1 MKRAFCREWTSV
13 WTWAPSR
20 RCWCGRTSTISVSVS
35 RIRPLEVFALVFS
48 SWGLEESILYLTNE
62 QCHDSSYFKDSD
74 GNALDIT
81 EKELFLEWL
90 ADNYKKYGMELGV
103 ESNRSLG
110 CTLEFI
116 TNKSQEGAQFCK
128 GFGGIGGI
136 LRWKIDLMSMQDDVL
151 DEEDFF

>member
-1 MKRAFCREWTSV
+1 M
-13 WTWAPSR
+13 
-20 RCWCGRTSTISVSVS
+20 
-35 RIRPLEVFALVFS
+35 
-48 SWGLEESILYLTNE
+48 
-62 QCHDSSYFKDSD
+62 
-74 GNALDIT
+74 
-81 EKELFLEWL
+81 EWL